1 MTGSKTLL
9 LYAGIILRELMK
21 LNLKSLAWWLTAD
34 AVVII
39 VWKLFWPDTID
50 GETVIAL
57 IVSSIILYSIN
68 ERKKK

>member
-34 AVVII
+34 AVVIV
-39 VWKLFWPDTID
+39 VWKLVWPDTID
-50 GETVIAL
+50 GETAIAL
-57 IVSSIILYSIN
+57 TVSSIILYSIN
-68 ERKKK
+68 ERKRK

>member
-1 MTGSKTLL
+1 
-9 LYAGIILRELMK
+9 MK

>member
-1 MTGSKTLL
+1 MTHSKTLP

-39 VWKLFWPDTID
+39 VWKLVWPDTID

>member
-1 MTGSKTLL
+1 
-9 LYAGIILRELMK
+9 MK
-21 LNLKSLAWWLTAD
+21 LNLKSLAWWLTAN

-39 VWKLFWPDTID
+39 FWKLVWPDTID

>member
-39 VWKLFWPDTID
+39 VWKLVWPDTID
-50 GETVIAL
+50 GETAIAL
-57 IVSSIILYSIN
+57 TVSSIILYSIN
-68 ERKKK
+68 ERKRK